1 MAQLIN
7 THTNTNTN
15 TNTNTQGV
23 LIDNNMLSIPGDVIE
38 VIIEFL
44 NYDSISKFYE
54 CLGQDIS
61 KNLIIP
67 FLSRKYK
74 IIDNNKFFSKNKIDE
89 RLFFSIIFDRKDI
102 VSMLLKVDGIKVN
115 KV

>member
-1 MAQLIN
+1 MAKLIN
-7 THTNTNTN
+7 TEKTHTNTN

-23 LIDNNMLSIPGDVIE
+23 LIDNNMLSIPSDVIE

-44 NYDSISKFYE
+44 NYDSISNFYE
-54 CLGQDIS
+54 SLGKDIS

-89 RLFFSIIFDRKDI
+89 RLFFSIILI
-102 VSMLLKVDGIKVN
+102 VKILYRCF
-115 KV
+115 